1 MTTIITRLYSDKAT
15 AQAVVAALKDIG
27 LNDDEVA
34 LVDGGDATARLRAL
48 RVAPNDAAGLAA
60 SVATGHAA
68 VVVAAPFNPRG
79 IALKATRTL
88 DAHHPVAGSDRY
100 IEADYRPTRRSNLYP
115 EGTYFMSIPPEYGGG
130 ASHRHAL
137 SLGGLVSRA
146 KEGTSAIRGGG
157 FMSRMILPFRL
168 LKKKSGANS
177 VIRDR
182 GWRLSTMLG
191 IPMIA
196 GR

>member
-27 LNDDEVA
+27 LDGDDVA

-48 RVAPNDAAGLAA
+48 RVSAKDAAALAA
-60 SVATGHAA
+60 SVAQGHPA

-88 DAHHPVAGSDRY
+88 DAHHPVSGTDRY
-100 IEADYRPTRRSNLYP
+100 IEEDYRPAGRSNLYP
-115 EGTYFMSIPPEYGGG
+115 AGTYFMSIPPEHSGGL
-130 ASHRHAL
+130 SHGHAL
-137 SLGGLVSRA
+137 SLWGLVSRNA
-146 KEGTSAIRGGG
+146 KVGTSAVGRA
-157 FMSRMILPFRL
+157 RHILPFGQI
-168 LKKKSGANS
+168 KQKSGGLS
-177 VIRDR
+177 VTRDG

>member
-15 AQAVVAALKDIG
+15 ALAVVAALRDIG
-27 LNDDEVA
+27 LDGDEVT
-34 LVDGGDATARLRAL
+34 LVDGGDAAASLRAL
-48 RVAPNDAAGLAA
+48 RVTAGDVAGLAA
-60 SVATGHAA
+60 SVGMGHPV

-88 DAHHPVAGSDRY
+88 DAHNPVSGTDRY
-100 IEADYRPTRRSNLYP
+100 IEEDYRPTGRSNLYP
-115 EGTYFMSIPPEYGGG
+115 EGTYFMSIPPEYSGG
-130 ASHRHAL
+130 ASHGHVFGM
-137 SLGGLVSRA
+137 GGLVSRNA
-146 KEGTSAIRGGG
+146 KQGTSAVGRA
-157 FMSRMILPFRL
+157 RHILPFGQI
-168 LKKKSGANS
+168 KQKSGGLS
-177 VIRDR
+177 VTRDG

>member
-1 MTTIITRLYSDKAT
+1 MTTITPRLYADKAT
-15 AQAVVAALKDIG
+15 AQAVVAALRDIG

-34 LVDGGDATARLRAL
+34 LVDGGDATASLRAL

-68 VVVAAPFNPRG
+68 AVVAAPFNPRG
-79 IALKATRTL
+79 IALKATRTQ

-100 IEADYRPTRRSNLYP
+100 IEEDYRPTGRSNLYP
-115 EGTYFMSIPPEYGGG
+115 EGTYFMSIPPEYSGG
-130 ASHRHAL
+130 ASHGHVFGM
-137 SLGGLVSRA
+137 GGLVSKNA
-146 KEGTSAIRGGG
+146 KVGTSAAGRA
-157 FMSRMILPFRL
+157 RHILPFGQI
-168 LKKKSGANS
+168 KQKSGGLS
-177 VIRDR
+177 VTRDG

-196 GR
+196 RR